1 VIVSLKYG
9 EPVLRAYLIADGA
22 IRELPVARDRDRG

>member
-9 EPVLRAYLIADGA
+9 EPVLRAFQ
-22 IRELPVARDRDRG
+22 IRDESITEVAVEVG

>member
-9 EPVLRAYLIADGA
+9 EPVLRAYEIRDGA
-22 IRELPVARDRDRG
+22 IAEIPVEVS